1 MSKAGARGRRRSAR
15 RVRRGGVD
23 GLDHHR
29 ACPPSS
35 CRDILSRLR
44 SILTRLRDDYN
55 YDDVGG
61 IITIMPV
68 IAS

>member
-1 MSKAGARGRRRSAR
+1 MSKAGARGRRRSA
-15 RVRRGGVD
+15 RRGGVD

-35 CRDILSRLR
+35 SCRLR

-55 YDDVGG
+55 YDDARG

-68 IAS
+68 TAN